1 MSELKSRLPGKYK
14 PDLDAFLSGAD
25 EKTKPEK
32 TIPEKTIPE
41 KTIPEKTIPK
51 HKSKYSWESAGVRE
65 DVTKVYNLR
74 LSEPYLLKLKYI
86 AEQTPDSMQKFCIN
100 VLEKEIDKKIK
111 ELTK

>member
-1 MSELKSRLPGKYK
+1 MSELKSRLPGKSK

-25 EKTKPEK
+25 EKTEPEK
-32 TIPEKTIPE
+32 VT
-41 KTIPEKTIPK
+41 PK
-51 HKSKYSWESAGVRE
+51 RKSKYSWESSSVRE

-86 AEQTPDSMQKFCIN
+86 AEHTPDSMQKFCIN